1 MPSLTAARILR
12 TAFTSLLLVFLA
24 ATAHAEHHEG
34 AEGQQVV
41 VHLSHY
47 TDDLHAASMA
57 LKVSE
62 MLASAGA
69 KVTMF
74 IDLEGVRLADTRTPQ
89 DLRWGQTVPIS
100 ELYARAVEAGVTI
113 FVCPHCA
120 EAAGM
125 RPTDLREGAAIA
137 SPDTLASMFLSADK
151 VIDF

>member
-1 MPSLTAARILR
+1 MSLHNAQRALRFAFAALVLAFVAVTAQ
-12 TAFTSLLLVFLA
+12 
-24 ATAHAEHHEG
+24 AEHHEG
-34 AEGQQVV
+34 GEEQKVV

-47 TDDLHAASMA
+47 TDDLHATNMA

-62 MLASAGA
+62 MLASSGA
-69 KVTMF
+69 TVTLF
-74 IDLEGVRLADTRTPQ
+74 IDVDGVRLADTRAPQ

-100 ELYARAVEAGVTI
+100 ELYARAVQAGVTI

-137 SPDTLASMFLSADK
+137 SPETLASMFLSADK